1 MPVIQ
6 SLDRAGIRLAVLYNL
21 NAVFEGSTTALSS
34 GTTDITDS
42 KLRAGVNDLAGQ
54 WVIITDGALAGQIAR
69 VASNTAT
76 PVTLT
81 TAPVFTGTPASG
93 VGYLLMGDEF
103 RPQFIHNAINQSVHY
118 VTGKAYDPE
127 EEVIHLNST
136 ERRYVI
142 PDVFNG
148 ISNLDRRISFGNAS
162 IDPCENGWTQ
172 QTGVTQSFNQ
182 MDRREG
188 SSSLQL
194 VAAGVSV
201 ANIAVKTISSLDIS
215 KYDYVEFWWKSSIA
229 ITTAGDITFGL
240 TSSTATVTLSM
251 PTALADTWTYMRI
264 ALTSDQSRQLSDV
277 VTLTF
282 AQATNLADATFWVDD
297 IKAVENSTAK
307 WEHIRP
313 EMWSIDKEAGE
324 IVFHPNFGIVPYQ
337 LMKITG
343 GGIPALLNAD
353 ATVSE
358 VDPMFMIAKSTELL
372 LLSTS
377 GGPNVDPEAR
387 RSLAGYWSGIA
398 NERIRGLP
406 ARQNWREV
414 D

>member
-1 MPVIQ
+1 MPVLQ
-6 SLDRAGIRLAVLYNL
+6 SLDRAGIRLSVLYNL
-21 NAVFEGSTTALSS
+21 NAVFEGSTTTISS
-34 GTTDITDS
+34 GATDIIDS

-54 WVIITDGALAGQIAR
+54 WVIITDGSLAGQIAR

-81 TAPVFTGTPASG
+81 TAPAFTGTPASG
-93 VGYLLMGDEF
+93 VSYLLMGDEF
-103 RPQFIHNAINQSVHY
+103 RPQFVHNVINQSIHY

-127 EEVIHLNST
+127 EEFLHLDNS
-136 ERRYVI
+136 ERRYAI
-142 PDVFNG
+142 PSVFNG
-148 ISNLDRRISFGNAS
+148 ISKLERRISYGSTS

-182 MDRREG
+182 MDRRNG
-188 SSSLQL
+188 SASLQL
-194 VAAGVSV
+194 VAVSVSV

-215 KYDYVEFWWKSSIA
+215 KYDYIEFWWKSSIA
-229 ITTAGDITFGL
+229 ITTAGHITFAL
-240 TSSTATVTLSM
+240 TSSTATVTLNM
-251 PTALADTWTYMRI
+251 PAAEADTWTYMRI
-264 ALTSDQSRQLSDV
+264 ALTSDQARQLSDV

-282 AQATNLADATFWVDD
+282 AQGTNLADATFWIDD

-307 WEHIRP
+307 WERIHTS
-313 EMWSIDKEAGE
+313 MWSIDKEARE
-324 IVFHPNFGIVPYQ
+324 IVFQPDYGTVPYQ

-343 GGIPALLNAD
+343 GGIPVLLDAD

-377 GGPNVDPEAR
+377 GGPNIDPEAR

-398 NERIRGLP
+398 NERIRALP